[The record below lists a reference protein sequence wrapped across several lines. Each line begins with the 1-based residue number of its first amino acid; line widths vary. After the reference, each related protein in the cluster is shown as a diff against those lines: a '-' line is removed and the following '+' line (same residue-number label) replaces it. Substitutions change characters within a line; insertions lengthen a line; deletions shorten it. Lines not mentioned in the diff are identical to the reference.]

1 MLNPGQSSGSSLL
14 AMRRCRWRYS
24 ATFAASSSPPSSFTF
39 GFGNRRGALVLGCPG
54 SSSPFQ
60 NPDRPTEA
68 NTTTM
73 AAAAAAAAAAKRPCH
88 IHIPPLELVREQ
100 ILPRLPPREP
110 ACLLRASLV
119 CKTWAAAIS
128 DPAFRTRLHQLHG
141 TPPVLGF
148 LHNWDDGDGVPRFIR
163 TTDSPFAL
171 AAAPDCRSW
180 RALDFRHG
188 RALFLS
194 KGRATWELLIWE
206 PITGSSQL
214 LRVPEA
220 FETDHGTRK
229 MAPTAAVLCALDGC
243 DHRDCRGG
251 PFRLVFV
258 FSVAADDGYAT
269 SAYVYSS
276 ETGTWGEPAS
286 MQRMFSMK
294 FTRYSSAL
302 VGRSKLYFMCD
313 DVWILGYDLAKH
325 NLTEIDPPDFM
336 SSDVGIFNIMPA
348 EDGGLGL
355 GVCQYLHPNLKLW
368 TKDTDAPWVLSRVIN
383 LGRSLPTGNILNP
396 DGKVQLMSF
405 AEGAN
410 VVFFN
415 TITGIFIAGLQSQK
429 VRKVCVKRGFCN
441 LIPVV
446 GFYIPVHR
454 GEHQDPSSSG
464 PSEESGSEEEE
475 KTVDQAQQL
484 LDKGS
489 NAIKEGGLVNTSEC
503 VSHDTE
509 IRVPRQGEVASDCA
523 SMEDKHGHGGLPSEA
538 QQVTDPMGQIP
549 NSALNEELVKSTSTA
564 SKDDSGNSKT
574 SGSNVEDAAPTSEKG
589 DSEERVPRH
598 GEVATDCA
606 SMEDKHG
613 HDLPSEAQQV
623 TDPMGQVPNSV
634 LNEELVKSTSTSSK
648 DDSGNSKTSD
658 SNVEDPT
665 PTLENGDSEEVPLC

>member
-1 MLNPGQSSGSSLL
+1 M
-14 AMRRCRWRYS
+14 
-24 ATFAASSSPPSSFTF
+24 
-39 GFGNRRGALVLGCPG
+39 
-54 SSSPFQ
+54 
-60 NPDRPTEA
+60 
-68 NTTTM
+68 
-73 AAAAAAAAAAKRPCH
+73 AAAAKRPC
-88 IHIPPLELVREQ
+88 HIPPLELVREQ
-100 ILPRLPPREP
+100 ILPRFPPREP
-110 ACLLRASLV
+110 ACLVRASLV

-171 AAAPDCRSW
+171 AAVPDCRFW

-194 KGRATWELLIWE
+194 KAPAPWELRIWE

-220 FETDHGTRK
+220 FETDQGTQK
-229 MAPTAAVLCALDGC
+229 MAPTAAVLCAVDGC

-276 ETGTWGEPAS
+276 ETGTWGQPAS
-286 MQRMFSMK
+286 RQRMFSMD
-294 FTRYSSAL
+294 FTRYSSVL
-302 VGRSKLYFMCD
+302 VGSSKLYFMSD
-313 DVWILGYDLAKH
+313 DVLILGYDLARH
-325 NLTEIDPPDFM
+325 NLTLLRPPDFL
-336 SSDVGIFNIMPA
+336 STDVGIFNIMPA
-348 EDGGLGL
+348 EAGGVGL

-368 TKDTDAPWVLSRVIN
+368 TRNTSQGTDAKWVLSRVIN
-383 LGRSLPTGNILNP
+383 LGRSLPTGNILDK

-410 VVFFN
+410 AVFFN
-415 TITGIFIAGLQSQK
+415 TVTGIFIAGLQSQK

-446 GFYIPVHR
+446 GFYIPVH
-454 GEHQDPSSSG
+454 GGNHQDPSSSG

-503 VSHDTE
+503 VSHDTQ
-509 IRVPRQGEVASDCA
+509 IRVPGNGEVALESA
-523 SMEDKHGHGGLPSEA
+523 NMEYKHGDVLPSDA
-538 QQVTDPMGQIP
+538 QEVTDPFGDVP
-549 NSALNEELVKSTSTA
+549 NSALNEELVKSTST
-564 SKDDSGNSKT
+564 
-574 SGSNVEDAAPTSEKG
+574 
-589 DSEERVPRH
+589 
-598 GEVATDCA
+598 
-606 SMEDKHG
+606 
-613 HDLPSEAQQV
+613 
-623 TDPMGQVPNSV
+623 
-634 LNEELVKSTSTSSK
+634 TSTSSSNIE
-648 DDSGNSKTSD
+648 DDAPPSEK
-658 SNVEDPT
+658 
-665 PTLENGDSEEVPLC
+665 GDSEEVPLC